1 MPGEKDNA
9 KMIRDV
15 FRMLLS
21 LKDSGVWKAQQKH
34 TESKC
39 FHC

>member
-1 MPGEKDNA
+1 MTFNVQKMPGEKDNA

-21 LKDSGVWKAQQKH
+21 LKDSGV
-34 TESKC
+34 
-39 FHC
+39 